1 MNNYDDVIGEEVIDD
16 WDLHN
21 LRRGEALSWL
31 RTEPRTFAQLRA
43 KDISWFRSL
52 AAYTTIQAVLEKLA
66 TDRTPD
72 VRNAV
77 ARNAET
83 PAAVLE
89 KLATDRDLY
98 VREAVAWNAGTP
110 AAVLEKLATD
120 RTSGVRYA
128 VAWNAETPA
137 AVLEK
142 LATDPDL

>member
-43 KDISWFRSL
+43 KNISWFQSL

-66 TDRTPD
+66 TDPD
-72 VRNAV
+72 IYVRN
-77 ARNAET
+77 
-83 PAAVLE
+83 
-89 KLATDRDLY
+89 
-98 VREAVAWNAGTP
+98 AVAWNAGTP

-120 RTSGVRYA
+120 RDLYVRKA
-128 VAWNAETPA
+128 VARNAGTPA

-142 LATDPDL
+142 LATDQDSDVRMLAGKTYGGGTE

>member
-66 TDRTPD
+66 TDQD
-72 VRNAV
+72 LCVRYAV
-77 ARNAET
+77 AR
-83 PAAVLE
+83 
-89 KLATDRDLY
+89 
-98 VREAVAWNAGTP
+98 NAGTP

-120 RTSGVRYA
+120 RTSGVRNA
-128 VAWNAETPA
+128 VARNAETPA
-137 AVLEK
+137 AVLET
-142 LATDPDL
+142 LATDQDSDVRMLAAKRMEEERNEQL